1 MEQKDWRKNY
11 DKKVR
16 QTFNLWL
23 KRIFVTFIAGLNDRG
38 ERQSENTK
46 AAGNCGN
53 LHNIEVTRWDT
64 RCITR
69 HTSSMVTGLSGMVGQ
84 SAMYQDNIS

>member
-23 KRIFVTFIAGLNDRG
+23 KRIFVTFIAGLNDLE

-53 LHNIEVTRWDT
+53 LHNIEVTRWAT
-64 RCITR
+64 WCITH
-69 HTSSMVTGLSGMVGQ
+69 HTSSMVTGLSGTVGQ